1 MNTNIKLFNFFFVIL
16 LILVNIIYLKHNF
29 IGLLISLISFL
40 IIPQIPHNFKN
51 YIKLYLVV
59 ITSIL
64 IFLTTNNIID
74 SYYFNSFIRSLVMI
88 NVFFLFFI
96 EKNLYLKFLIILLT
110 ILTPNFKYIKNQ
122 IVINSNY
129 LNYNFWILLYTIII
143 GYIHYSNK
151 NFHKLSDKCKN
162 IIDPRLFLIL
172 SLIIPLLASLFFN
185 KWLESR
191 SISLCILI
199 LYEFIICK
207 YKI

>member
-88 NVFFLFFI
+88 NVFFFI
-96 EKNLYLKFLIILLT
+96 FYRKKFIFKIFDYII
-110 ILTPNFKYIKNQ
+110 NN
-122 IVINSNY
+122 INTQ
-129 LNYNFWILLYTIII
+129 F
-143 GYIHYSNK
+143 
-151 NFHKLSDKCKN
+151 
-162 IIDPRLFLIL
+162 
-172 SLIIPLLASLFFN
+172 
-185 KWLESR
+185 
-191 SISLCILI
+191 
-199 LYEFIICK
+199 
-207 YKI
+207 

>member
-1 MNTNIKLFNFFFVIL
+1 MNTNIRLFNFFFVIL
-16 LILVNIIYLKHNF
+16 LILINIIYLKHNF
-29 IGLLISLISFL
+29 IGLLISLIAFL
-40 IIPQIPHNFKN
+40 IIHQIPHFFTS
-51 YIKLYLVV
+51 YIKLYLIV

-74 SYYFNSFIRSLVMI
+74 PYYFNSFIKSFLMLNI
-88 NVFFLFFI
+88 FCLFFI
-96 EKNLYLKFLIILLT
+96 EENLYLKFLIILLT
-110 ILTPNFKYIKNQ
+110 ISTPDFKYIKNQ

-129 LNYNFWILLYTIII
+129 LNYNFWILSYTIII

-151 NFHKLSDKCKN
+151 NFYKLNNKCKN
-162 IIDPRLFLIL
+162 IINPRLFLIL
-172 SLIIPLLASLFFN
+172 CLIIPLLASLFFN

-199 LYEFIICK
+199 LWEFILCK